1 MELLNALPSTF
12 SYRDSTW
19 RHPSLAVSLALYLP
33 PLTRRRQRPAFAP
46 SLSYANQH
54 GPHCSAAVRWG
65 EMTADGA
72 AEWQTRRYLA
82 KAARKTQRSAFH
94 AGLRC
99 SRPPFPP
106 SFPSP
111 SLLSPPNSDHQ
122 KKAFLFFSS
131 PSRCSASLRRPP
143 VSKSLVWIVDADAA
157 AAAATGRE

>member
-1 MELLNALPSTF
+1 MRSQALSLIEIRLGGTHLSQSRSLCTSRPSHGDGSGPRSRLLSPTQTSTDRTAVLP
-12 SYRDSTW
+12 Y
-19 RHPSLAVSLALYLP
+19 
-33 PLTRRRQRPAFAP
+33 
-46 SLSYANQH
+46 
-54 GPHCSAAVRWG
+54 GGG

-72 AEWQTRRYLA
+72 RSGKLVDISRKRPW
-82 KAARKTQRSAFH
+82 KTQRSAFH